1 MPLTKFEPE
10 HCRKS
15 EEHLQLPLH
24 LPKPECQPSAS
35 AILEGEVGK
44 LSVAPGRPELK
55 QPLTVV
61 SPAGSIRP
69 STNDL
74 LAVRDEEEE
83 KGLRAGPNM
92 DSPSLLK
99 LLRQAMWPPNA
110 RQPANFVLCA

>member
-1 MPLTKFEPE
+1 MWHPAGLMAK
-10 HCRKS
+10 
-15 EEHLQLPLH
+15 
-24 LPKPECQPSAS
+24 
-35 AILEGEVGK
+35 
-44 LSVAPGRPELK
+44 
-55 QPLTVV
+55 PLTVL

-74 LAVRDEEEE
+74 LAVRDDEEEE

-110 RQPANFVLCA
+110 RQPAKCLVCA